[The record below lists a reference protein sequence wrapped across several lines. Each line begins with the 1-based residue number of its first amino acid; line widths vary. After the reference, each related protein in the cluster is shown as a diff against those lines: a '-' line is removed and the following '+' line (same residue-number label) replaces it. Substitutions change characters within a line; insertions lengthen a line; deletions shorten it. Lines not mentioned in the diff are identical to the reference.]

1 MRKNLLIG
9 VILGVYMFIIM
20 SVSVIAFTPDSTE
33 GKAKLGIT
41 VLERIRDGA
50 YP

>member
-1 MRKNLLIG
+1 MRKRLLIG
-9 VILGVYMFIIM
+9 VILGVYMFTVM

-41 VLERIRDGA
+41 VLERIRDGTL
-50 YP
+50 